1 MHKFSE
7 LEDGRHTDVDLYHL
21 VQNDERFRKT
31 RENIQKTN
39 ILIIDEVSMVSS
51 KILRQVELVC
61 RLAKNCQTY
70 FGSIQ
75 VILCGDFYQLPPIKD
90 ELYGDFGHYCF
101 EVDFFNKIFPHTV
114 TLKNVHRQAAN
125 EDHLITA
132 VNELEKGCLLNDTKL
147 VELFTHCH
155 LFLRPAVELDETHL
169 EERNVPDSACISSI
183 CDELVQKTTDLCFWF
198 NRIVSLFVAVSVG
211 QFRKDYLTS
220 VRREETKALR
230 KRVLEKSKK
239 TQHKIYFSFICQ
251 DSSENKLASHLKLK
265 SECLLNAKFYMNFTK
280 KELHFLT
287 EAYGCKVSQRK
298 SKEEIGTV
306 LSQKLQQSSHS
317 QSRNSKC
324 YSTMYYQLWT

>member
-31 RENIQKTN
+31 KENIQKTN
-39 ILIIDEVSMVSS
+39 NLIIDEVSMVSS
-51 KILRQVELVC
+51 KMLRQVELVC

-101 EVDFFNKIFPHTV
+101 EVDFFDKIFPHTV

-132 VNELEKGCLLNDTKL
+132 VNELEKGCLLNYTKL

-239 TQHKIYFSFICQ
+239 TQHKTDFSFICQ
-251 DSSENKLASHLKLK
+251 DSSENKVASHLKLK
-265 SECLLNAKFYMNFTK
+265 SSPCVFK
-280 KELHFLT
+280 
-287 EAYGCKVSQRK
+287 
-298 SKEEIGTV
+298 
-306 LSQKLQQSSHS
+306 
-317 QSRNSKC
+317 
-324 YSTMYYQLWT
+324 